1 MTIPTRPVSGAPI
14 ASVWGQEVHDRIF
27 APKGGEV
34 AGTVDTSVGTTPSGL
49 NISIATDDPGGW
61 LGTHLIEAPADS
73 EGIYLVVV
81 TVNSVNGATTSAT
94 RVILLLNDVPVARSQ
109 EDGEAA
115 VNVVV
120 TVVTMLDLVP
130 GDQLKV
136 QAQKRGTGTS
146 PDVELL
152 SLAWTR
158 LGAEH
163 GA

>member
-14 ASVWGQEVHDRIF
+14 ASVWGQEIHDRVF

-34 AGTVDTSVGTTPSGL
+34 AGTLGTSVGTTPSGL

-61 LGTHLIEAPADS
+61 LGTNLIEAPADS
-73 EGIYLVVV
+73 EGLYLIVVRMN
-81 TVNSVNGATTSAT
+81 TVNGATTSAT
-94 RVILLLNDVPVARSQ
+94 RAILLLNDAEVARAEQ
-109 EDGEAA
+109 DGENA
-115 VNVVV
+115 VNVIVSVV
-120 TVVTMLDLVP
+120 AMLDLVP

-152 SLAWTR
+152 SLEWTR